1 MTTEKLPHWDLRN
14 VYPSLDSAELA
25 ADTAALASTLDEID
39 RNLAAWIAEPDTA
52 STVSRLDT
60 GVELFNRALL
70 LSSTLR
76 IFVESFVTTNSYDT
90 AAAKKL
96 SELEMVQVR
105 LQQSTVRLQG
115 WLRGLGK
122 TLPEALKP
130 AGGAGG
136 ATGPVGALARDH
148 AFILL
153 EAAEQGRYLMS
164 EPEELLSAEL
174 SLTGANAW
182 SKLQGTVT
190 SQIVVDFELDG
201 VTRPMPI
208 TAIVNLRTHPEE
220 AVRHRAYDVEMREW
234 HKVREPLAACMNGIK
249 GVANTLW
256 KRRGRMDCLHA
267 SLDQGRIDR
276 ATLEALLDAM
286 RGSLPIFRRY
296 FAAKARRIGKERL
309 AWWDLFAP
317 SGRASQ
323 TYSFSQAR
331 ELVLETFGRFA
342 SDLRSFAEQA
352 FARSWIDAE
361 PRDGKRGGAFCAAVP
376 RVKESRILC
385 NFDGSL
391 EQVSTIAH
399 ELGHGYH
406 NHCAYAASRTE
417 LQQSTPMTLAETAS
431 ILCEQI
437 VNDALLARATDPQE
451 RLGILENALINDSQ
465 VIVDIYSRFLFEKEV
480 LERRERSE
488 LSADD
493 LCQIMERAQAAA
505 YGEGLDER
513 YRHRYMWTWKP
524 HYYIPELSFYNYP
537 YAFGLLFGTG
547 LYARFLSQGAGFI
560 PDYQKLLAGTGE
572 APAAELANR
581 FGIDITRRTFW
592 DGSLAIIARRVE
604 DYCSIS

>member
-1 MTTEKLPHWDLRN
+1 MTTEKLPHWDLGN
-14 VYPSLDSAELA
+14 VYPSLDSSEFASDA
-25 ADTAALASTLDEID
+25 AALASTLDEID
-39 RNLAAWIAEPDTA
+39 RNLAGWLTQPDAGATP
-52 STVSRLDT
+52 VRLDT

-70 LSSTLR
+70 LSATLR

-105 LQQSTVRLQG
+105 LHQSTVRLLG
-115 WLRGLGK
+115 WLRGLGES
-122 TLPEALKP
+122 LPAALKP
-130 AGGAGG
+130 STQPSGAK
-136 ATGPVGALARDH
+136 ARDH
-148 AFILL
+148 AFFLL
-153 EAAEQGRYLMS
+153 EAAEQGRFLMS
-164 EPEELLSAEL
+164 EPEELLNAEL
-174 SLTGANAW
+174 GLTGSNAW

-201 VTRPMPI
+201 ATRSMPI
-208 TAIVNLRTHPEE
+208 TAIVNLRTHPDET
-220 AVRHRAYDVEMREW
+220 VRHRAYDVEIREW
-234 HKVREPLAACMNGIK
+234 HKVRETLAACMNGIK
-249 GVANTLW
+249 GAANTLW

-267 SLDQGRIDR
+267 SLDQARIDR
-276 ATLEALLDAM
+276 ATLESLLEAM

-317 SGRASQ
+317 SGRASS
-323 TYSFSQAR
+323 TYTFSQAR
-331 ELVLETFGRFA
+331 ELILETFGRFA
-342 SDLRSFAEQA
+342 PDLRSFAERA

-376 RVKESRILC
+376 KVKESRILC

-437 VNDALLARATDPQE
+437 VNDALLARASDPQE

-493 LCQIMERAQAAA
+493 LCQIMERAQAEA
-505 YGEGLDER
+505 YGDGLDER
-513 YRHRYMWTWKP
+513 CRHRYMWTWKP
-524 HYYIPELSFYNYP
+524 HYYIPDLSFYNFP

-547 LYARFLSQGAGFI
+547 LYARFLSRGASFI
-560 PDYQKLLAGTGE
+560 PDYQRLLAGTGE

-581 FGIDITRRTFW
+581 FGIDITRRAFW
-592 DGSLAIIARRVE
+592 DSSLAIIAQRVE
-604 DYCSIS
+604 DYCGIA